1 MGRLGAPENRATEGD
16 EMYKHLLITTDGSEV
31 AQRGVDQGLAL
42 AKALGAEA
50 TIVTIT
56 EPFPIYAV
64 GSGYV
69 PPELADYDNIQ
80 KEFAQKVLEAA
91 KAQADAAGVKVT
103 TLHVP
108 NRQPAET
115 IIETAQS
122 RGCDAIVM
130 ASHGRRGLGRLV
142 LGSQTSE
149 VLAHSKL
156 PVLVVR

>member
-1 MGRLGAPENRATEGD
+1 
-16 EMYKHLLITTDGSEV
+16 MYKHLLITTDGSEV

-91 KAQADAAGVKVT
+91 KAQADAAGV
-103 TLHVP
+103 
-108 NRQPAET
+108 
-115 IIETAQS
+115 
-122 RGCDAIVM
+122 
-130 ASHGRRGLGRLV
+130 
-142 LGSQTSE
+142 
-149 VLAHSKL
+149 
-156 PVLVVR
+156 